1 MFILFDRPFK
11 RWSHVFFLWGWI
23 QRKTWCWDP
32 PPPPLPELTNF
43 SLCPLQSRP
52 PTHLPWA
59 TLCESR
65 LQPVARVDFIPQ
77 SGTLDLASEKKVKN
91 QGSKVYRV
99 NFVRFLQQ
107 YQQIHEALIYIPVK
121 VYTVPTYSVI
131 LICSRR
137 FREFSQY
144 LFLRIISIVSK

>member
-1 MFILFDRPFK
+1 M
-11 RWSHVFFLWGWI
+11 S
-23 QRKTWCWDP
+23 T
-32 PPPPLPELTNF
+32 PEST
-43 SLCPLQSRP
+43 

-91 QGSKVYRV
+91 QRYKVYRV
-99 NFVRFLQQ
+99 NSVRFLQQ
-107 YQQIHEALIYIPVK
+107 YQQIHDALIYIPVK
-121 VYTVPTYSVI
+121 VYCAHILYSVN

-137 FREFSQY
+137 FRQY
-144 LFLRIISIVSK
+144 LVLFLRLISIVPKYTVLRCLYADNIHVLLQRPNS